1 MEKVYVGKDREF
13 KKVQEVLLLKGK
25 ENLEIFIEEGEY
37 EDMINLTNANNM
49 RIIGLGKVLLLN
61 NPANDAIVFIGNS
74 NYIFLENLIL
84 QKNQNSV
91 KQSVQGVQIE
101 KGNSNITICRSIINK
116 FYIGINS
123 FYGCENLLIE
133 NSFLINNIK
142 GINIEY
148 IYNLPNTNIKIT
160 KTSFIKNQAGLV
172 LIKKYSNPINVDI
185 IIIYESCV
193 FCLNSISIDCNL
205 NDIRD
210 IKQVF
215 NQIIHFSN
223 KKYTELDIKAF
234 FTNPLELEDPESND
248 FRFKDKR
255 FKDFGVSEDLLLKYV
270 GKNFVAN
277 PSQKLLK
284 NYAKLGVFLNMSM
297 EKGISKFEQV
307 IKESDVENNEF
318 VLIKSVVEVE
328 NIDSL
333 LIINNAFDEAENP
346 QTIFEL
352 IAQCQELAI
361 PFSIFIP
368 SYEYKIPQIEVNA
381 TKISSILATVNQLI
395 EHYQYAISYYNDLD
409 NLKQLLYEKLYIHVP
424 TILVQ
429 KVRLENIGHFN
440 AIDIDLAGK
449 ITCFI
454 GLNGTGKTTILRG
467 IALALI
473 GHQHKGILKNNLDKL
488 LKIQG
493 IENGFIQREK
503 GKIALDFEIN
513 QNPLQ
518 SFVKFEVENGN
529 GSEVISEN
537 IQTLNGEI
545 VKCLIIGFTQ
555 SRGTAKLG
563 EQSKQRNAV
572 QLPEIS
578 DLIPLINNEGDNR
591 LQLFSSWIINLDAEA
606 NKKELN
612 ALKEGKE
619 GFISQERQI
628 IEKVFDIFSKITHE
642 NVKFKEVLNN
652 NDVWIITKTNPLGI
666 SIDLVSQGFQSV
678 IGWIGYLLQ
687 RMAEAYS
694 DSKDFTKEPAI
705 CFVDEIDT
713 YLHPKW
719 QRNILKVLKE
729 EFTKTQFII
738 TTHSPLV
745 ISNLKNDE
753 VNIFK
758 VNRNSVEKIPAYGKN
773 LHSIYYEAF
782 GIPERTEEVQKLF
795 DTLSIAIENE
805 DIEKAESLFNT
816 LKSMIWGNDA
826 ELLGYETS
834 IDLLKNEHEIYQ
846 EESE

>member
-1 MEKVYVGKDREF
+1 METVYVGKDREF
-13 KKVQEVLLLKGK
+13 
-25 ENLEIFIEEGEY
+25 I
-37 EDMINLTNANNM
+37 
-49 RIIGLGKVLLLN
+49 
-61 NPANDAIVFIGNS
+61 PNS
-74 NYIFLENLIL
+74 
-84 QKNQNSV
+84 
-91 KQSVQGVQIE
+91 
-101 KGNSNITICRSIINK
+101 
-116 FYIGINS
+116 
-123 FYGCENLLIE
+123 
-133 NSFLINNIK
+133 
-142 GINIEY
+142 
-148 IYNLPNTNIKIT
+148 
-160 KTSFIKNQAGLV
+160 
-172 LIKKYSNPINVDI
+172 
-185 IIIYESCV
+185 
-193 FCLNSISIDCNL
+193 
-205 NDIRD
+205 
-210 IKQVF
+210 
-215 NQIIHFSN
+215 
-223 KKYTELDIKAF
+223 
-234 FTNPLELEDPESND
+234 
-248 FRFKDKR
+248 
-255 FKDFGVSEDLLLKYV
+255 
-270 GKNFVAN
+270 
-277 PSQKLLK
+277 SQKLLK

-318 VLIKSVVEVE
+318 VLIKSVAEVE

-346 QTIFEL
+346 QTVLEL